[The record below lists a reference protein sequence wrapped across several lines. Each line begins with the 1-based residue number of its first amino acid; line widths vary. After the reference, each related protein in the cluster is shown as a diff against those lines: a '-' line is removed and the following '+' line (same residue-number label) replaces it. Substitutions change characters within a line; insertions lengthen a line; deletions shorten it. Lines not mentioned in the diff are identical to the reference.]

1 MLRIMVLLLAALLAR
16 NGVAAECPD
25 SLDHQVRPLA
35 GGEPT
40 HLCEAYA
47 GQVILVVNTA
57 SKCGYTYQYG
67 GLEHLYDRYRDRGF
81 VVLGFPSND
90 FGSQEP
96 GSEAQIQ
103 AFCRDT
109 YSVQFPMF
117 QKVHAAEGKAHPLFD
132 RLAQES
138 GRYPRWNFH
147 KYLIGRDGRVV
158 ADWRSSTEPEDAE
171 IIAAIEAQL

>member
-1 MLRIMVLLLAALLAR
+1 MLKIAVLFLAALFALH
-16 NGVAAECPD
+16 GVADECPE
-25 SLDHQVRPLA
+25 SLDHKVRPLA

-40 HLCEAYA
+40 RLCDAYA
-47 GQVILVVNTA
+47 GKVLLVVNTA

-67 GLEHLYDRYRDRGF
+67 GLEHLYDRYRDRGL

-90 FGSQEP
+90 FGGQEP

-117 QKVHAAEGKAHPLFD
+117 EKVHAAEGKAHPLFD
-132 RLAQES
+132 TLARQT

-158 ADWRSSTEPEDAE
+158 ADWRSGTEPEAAE
-171 IIAAIEAQL
+171 IITAIEAQL